1 MGINNYLSSNSIHS
15 GIGGNLNH
23 NLDFTSDEHIENT
36 GILNSN
42 CIKISDTTLHNSI
55 LKNNQTNTLEEE
67 NLVKKIQQSLEIL
80 KSNTENQNIA
90 WLNRLQ
96 SKYLFFRCVISSC
109 LIYKLNA
116 CVSPFSFTI
125 RRHHRRA
132 CYIFLSTLLPTT
144 TQCSKNLTFPNSFSL
159 TLSFSMNITRSFY
172 EYKSLLFSV
181 FRREYELN

>member
-42 CIKISDTTLHNSI
+42 CIKISDTLHNSI

-109 LIYKLNA
+109 LIYKLLNA
-116 CVSPFSFTI
+116 LCLSFPTPFHPYFFWKNLNMSCLF
-125 RRHHRRA
+125 
-132 CYIFLSTLLPTT
+132 FLSHNF
-144 TQCSKNLTFPNSFSL
+144 SKPLRSKKKEPQKYFQLFNIHNQWRSF
-159 TLSFSMNITRSFY
+159 MNI
-172 EYKSLLFSV
+172 LFLV
-181 FRREYELN
+181 C

>member
-42 CIKISDTTLHNSI
+42 CIKISDTLHNSI

-109 LIYKLNA
+109 LIYKPLNA
-116 CVSPFSFTI
+116 LC
-125 RRHHRRA
+125 
-132 CYIFLSTLLPTT
+132 LSLPTP
-144 TQCSKNLTFPNSFSL
+144 FHPYF
-159 TLSFSMNITRSFY
+159 F
-172 EYKSLLFSV
+172 
-181 FRREYELN
+181 